1 MKTSDPL
8 MLEVKSRIYRF
19 HGRMNDADK
28 SLLDAEKENHQSI
41 YLLQRRI
48 REAIDAGNKQG
59 VIDYLTKLNNLTLGQ
74 STKIVN
80 PTIQSKW
87 KQLLGN

>member
-1 MKTSDPL
+1 
-8 MLEVKSRIYRF
+8 
-19 HGRMNDADK
+19 MNDADK

-48 REAIDAGNKQG
+48 QEAIDAGNKQDL
-59 VIDYLTKLNNLTLGQ
+59 IDHLTKLNELSLNQ
-74 STKIVN
+74 STKTIN
-80 PTIQSKW
+80 PAIQAKW